1 MIIGLSG
8 YARSGKDTVAQFLV
22 ENYGYT
28 RVAFADNIRHMLLDL
43 NPYVGIGPSNYNHT
57 ALADLVA
64 VNGWESAKQHPEVR
78 RLLQDLG
85 VAARNYLGEDVWI
98 KAALNTPTQS
108 DGLVITDVRFINE
121 AKAIKDRG
129 GEIWRVFRPGITAVN
144 GHISETQMDGYACD
158 RLVDNSGDLKDLSI
172 EIASIFSKQ

>member
-57 ALADLVA
+57 TLSDLVA
-64 VNGWESAKQHPEVR
+64 LNGWEGAKQHPEVR

-85 VAARNYLGEDVWI
+85 EDVWI
-98 KAALNTPTQS
+98 NAALSTPTQN

-121 AKAIKDRG
+121 AEAIKNRG
-129 GEIWRVFRPGITAVN
+129 GQIWRVIRPGVTAVN
-144 GHISETQMDGYACD
+144 SHISETQMDGYSYD
-158 RLVDNSGDLKDLSI
+158 RIVDNSGDFKDLSI
-172 EIASIFSKQ
+172 EIASLISR